1 MGHNCYNTLKGREMR
16 RSRSYRGQLSLF
28 AVFVFFWVISSLI
41 ISAPPRLIQSDQ
53 EQALLKQTLKETGDY
68 ADKVINAALYYVC
81 TEKISD
87 KEYFFGR
94 TRAAS
99 SMFRQNKFFHIKKIK
114 KQTFTYDYQL
124 VKKKGELTEKRILLE
139 ENGKKR
145 YQKNA
150 DLNRLKYTGKYLV
163 FGPVGFLSKYWQ
175 PYFDFK
181 IIGEDKLD
189 NRNTVIFKATPKQKM
204 EENNNIARIWVDKIN
219 FQILKIELDPA
230 SIKDYE
236 NEKITTRLGTFYKT
250 VSWTIFYGIEKNGV
264 RFPSRQIIQEVFI
277 HPKRGYRAVK
287 RETNILYQ
295 DYKFFTVETD
305 IKYK

>member
-1 MGHNCYNTLKGREMR
+1 LGHNCYNILKGIEMR
-16 RSRSYRGQLSLF
+16 ISRSYQGQLSLF
-28 AVFVFFWVISSLI
+28 AVFVFFGGVSSLI
-41 ISAPPRLIQSDQ
+41 ISAPLCLTQSDQ
-53 EQALLKQTLKETGDY
+53 EQALLKQILKETGDY
-68 ADKVINAALYYVC
+68 ADKVINAALFYVC

-94 TRAAS
+94 TRADS
-99 SMFRQNKFFHIKKIK
+99 SMLRQNKFFHIKKIK

-124 VKKKGELTEKRILLE
+124 IQKKGELTEKRILLE

-150 DLNRLKYTGKYLV
+150 DLNKLKYIGKYLV
-163 FGPVGFLSKYWQ
+163 FGPAGFLSKYWQ
-175 PYFDFK
+175 SFFDFE
-181 IIGEDKLD
+181 IIGEEKLD
-189 NRNTVIFKATPKQKM
+189 NRNTLLFKATPKQEM
-204 EENNNIARIWVDKIN
+204 EENNNIARIFVDKKN
-219 FQILKIELDPA
+219 FQVLKIEWDSA

-236 NEKITTRLGTFYKT
+236 NEKITTRRGTFYKT
-250 VSWTIFYGIEKNGV
+250 VSWAIFYGIEKNGV
-264 RFPSRQIIQEVFI
+264 RFPSHQIIQEVFI

>member
-1 MGHNCYNTLKGREMR
+1 LI
-16 RSRSYRGQLSLF
+16 
-28 AVFVFFWVISSLI
+28 FWGISCLI
-41 ISAPPRLIQSDQ
+41 ISASPSLIQSDQ
-53 EQALLKQTLKETGDY
+53 AQALLKQTLKETSDY
-68 ADKVINAALYYVC
+68 SDKVINAALYYVC

-94 TRAAS
+94 IRADS
-99 SMFRQNKFFHIKKIK
+99 SMLRQNKFFHIKKIK

-124 VKKKGELTEKRILLE
+124 IQKKGELTEKRILLE

-150 DLNRLKYTGKYLV
+150 DLNRLKYMGKYLV
-163 FGPVGFLSKYWQ
+163 FGPAGFLSKYWQ
-175 PYFDFK
+175 SFFDFE
-181 IIGEDKLD
+181 IIGEEKFD
-189 NRNTVIFKATPKQKM
+189 NRNTLLFKATPKQEM
-204 EENNNIARIWVDKIN
+204 EENNNIARIFVDKKN
-219 FQILKIELDPA
+219 FQVLKIEWDSA

-236 NEKITTRLGTFYKT
+236 NEKITTLRGTFYKT
-250 VSWTIFYGIEKNGV
+250 VSWAIFYGIEKNGV
-264 RFPSRQIIQEVFI
+264 RFPSHQIIQEVFI